1 MRFAFLIVF
10 SFLTITGFS
19 QYTVTKVIGN
29 VKKKT
34 GEKVT
39 VGSKL
44 KETDVLI
51 FSTPEDKVRVIIT
64 GKGIYVLTPS
74 PKAAVEKNNLV
85 EMLKSTLQ
93 MKSKEGYLSSRGQTI
108 ESVPD
113 VFDTIDSINTKNLIA
128 KENFYLFDPGR
139 YNVAGGGKFF
149 IQATGA
155 EGGKP
160 IMKELKTKGDTVFI
174 GRSDF
179 LPKMDATYKLGFFD
193 KAENRSREIADLD
206 PYFDETGEMEKI
218 IRVMIKE
225 NKLEDETLAQQACYE
240 EVYESLGKPSDLLFE
255 KLYQKVMKGTKKTK

>member
-39 VGSKL
+39 VGSRL
-44 KETDVLI
+44 KETDVLV

-74 PKAAVEKNNLV
+74 PKAAVEKSNLV

-113 VFDTIDSINTKNLIA
+113 VFETIDSINSKNLIA

-149 IQATGA
+149 IQTETA
-155 EGGKP
+155 EGKR
-160 IMKELKTKGDTVFI
+160 IMTELKTRADTLFI
-174 GRSDF
+174 KPSNFILRDQDS
-179 LPKMDATYKLGFFD
+179 YKLGFYD

-255 KLYQKVMKGTKKTK
+255 NLYQKVKKGMKKTK